1 MPNRRTLERTL
12 TQIDGRGYASYK
24 QLIGTY
30 QLGTIQLVIDHV
42 QVDPYAPPSRM
53 RVILDPNTA
62 KLPADLTND
71 VTGRRA
77 VADFL
82 TRRFSEIAHHVLPPP
97 SGTGNSGLVSIG
109 QPGQEILERTSVV
122 ITSDHASMLDCLH
135 RDAEPVALKPRSS

>member
-30 QLGTIQLVIDHV
+30 QLGTIQLAIDHV

-77 VADFL
+77 VA
-82 TRRFSEIAHHVLPPP
+82 TSSHAGSPRSPTMCCHPPP
-97 SGTGNSGLVSIG
+97 ELAIVG
-109 QPGQEILERTSVV
+109 
-122 ITSDHASMLDCLH
+122 
-135 RDAEPVALKPRSS
+135 

>member
-30 QLGTIQLVIDHV
+30 QLGTIQLAIDHI

-53 RVILDPNTA
+53 RVILYPNTA

-82 TRRFSEIAHHVLPPP
+82 TRRFSEIAHYVLPPP
-97 SGTGNSGLVSIG
+97 PELAIVG
-109 QPGQEILERTSVV
+109 
-122 ITSDHASMLDCLH
+122 
-135 RDAEPVALKPRSS
+135 